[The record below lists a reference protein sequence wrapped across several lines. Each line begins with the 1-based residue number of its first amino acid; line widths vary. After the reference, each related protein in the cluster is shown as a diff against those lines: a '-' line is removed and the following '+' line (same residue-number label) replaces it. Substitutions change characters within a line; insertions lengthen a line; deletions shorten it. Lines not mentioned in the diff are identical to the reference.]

1 MVLFYTHLLIGI
13 IVFLLTKDFFS
24 GGSQLIFFFM
34 LLLGS
39 LLPDIDEQRSRIN
52 HWSGIIGIVVAF
64 FSKHRG
70 FFHSLLFF
78 VLSFIL
84 IDFVWNFYYAT
95 ALFLGYFA
103 HLIGDGITR
112 RGVCIFYPFSDFK
125 IKGPVKVGGVMEW
138 LIVLILVILIII
150 KLNYLLV

>member
-13 IVFLLTKDFFS
+13 IVFLLTKDLFS
-24 GGSQLIFFFM
+24 GGSQLVFFFV

-52 HWSGIIGIVVAF
+52 QWSGLIGKVIAF
-64 FSKHRG
+64 FAKHRG

-78 VLSFIL
+78 VLSFVL
-84 IDFVWNFYYAT
+84 VDFFWNFYYAT
-95 ALFLGYFA
+95 ALFLGYLA

-112 RGVCIFYPFSDFK
+112 RGVYVFYPFSAFK
-125 IKGPVKVGGVMEW
+125 LKGPLKVGGVMEIMAW
-138 LIVLILVILIII
+138 LILALLILKEFI
-150 KLNYLLV
+150 

>member
-13 IVFLLTKDFFS
+13 IVFLSTKDFFS
-24 GGSQLIFFFM
+24 GGNQLIFFFM

-39 LLPDIDEQRSRIN
+39 LLPDVDEQRSRIN
-52 HWSGIIGIVVAF
+52 HWSGIIGIVIAF

-78 VLSFIL
+78 ALSFVL
-84 IDFVWNFYYAT
+84 VDFLWNFYYAT

-112 RGVCIFYPFSDFK
+112 RGVYIFYPFSDFK
-125 IKGPVKVGGVMEW
+125 IKGPVKVGGILEIIVW
-138 LIVLILVILIII
+138 LILALLIVKEFI
-150 KLNYLLV
+150 